1 MMTEYPTHKTVK
13 TKPYSVWDGIRT
25 RCNNPKAC
33 NYANYGGKGVT
44 ICTEWNNDFQ
54 AFAVWYLQ
62 ECDSLGI
69 DPETNNYQVDK
80 DELCN
85 ALGIA
90 PAIYSPTTCK
100 LVSYTHN
107 AMLRNKPTN
116 PKHELI
122 DCAGNAITV
131 TNLRV
136 FCDTHGLSYAAMR
149 NVTSGRTKQHRGY
162 SLKI

>member
-1 MMTEYPTHKTVK
+1 MTEYPTHKTVK

-44 ICTEWNNDFQ
+44 ICAEWDNDFQ
-54 AFAVWYLQ
+54 AFAIWYLQ
-62 ECDSLGI
+62 ECESLGI

-100 LVSYTHN
+100 LVSHTHN

-122 DCAGNAITV
+122 DSAGNEITV

-149 NVTSGRTKQHRGY
+149 NVTSGRTKQHKGY